1 MTNAAFI
8 QGNEALAETAIRS
21 GCRFYFGYPI
31 TPASEIAEYYAA
43 KMPKEN
49 GVFIQSE
56 TEVSGMNMVAGVAA
70 TGKRVMMATSGPGI
84 SLGAEALSFMSCAQ
98 LPAVIVNV
106 MRPGPGDGDI
116 VAAQGDYFQAVKG
129 AGHGDYNLIVLA
141 PYSVQET
148 ADLTVLAFDLA
159 EKYRN
164 PVMILTDA
172 MLGKL
177 METVRLPE
185 RIEPKSSFDWALT
198 GAKGRKRNVITTCAV
213 SPQQFEQYNLML
225 QQKFRLI
232 KETEQRWQAY
242 QTEDAEVIIVAYGIV
257 ARIALSAIKKARDK
271 GLRVGMIRPITLWPF
286 PEEAFKGLDDKY
298 FFVVELSAGQMVEDV
313 KLSVKDK
320 DRVQFYGRMGGMTP
334 TPEELYQKLCDIYEC
349 SKGGLKCR

>member
-1 MTNAAFI
+1 MGEMVFI
-8 QGNEALAETAIRS
+8 QGNEALAESAIRA
-21 GCRFYFGYPI
+21 GCKCYFGYPI
-31 TPASEIAEYYAA
+31 TPASEITEYYAA

-70 TGKRVMMATSGPGI
+70 TGKRAMMATSGPGI
-84 SLGAEALSFMSCAQ
+84 SLGAEAMSFMACAE

-141 PYSVQET
+141 PCSGQET
-148 ADLTVLAFDLA
+148 ADLTVEAFELA

-172 MLGKL
+172 TIGKM
-177 METVRLPE
+177 MESVKLPDKTT
-185 RIEPKSSFDWALT
+185 PNKKFDWALT
-198 GAKGRKRNVITTCAV
+198 GAKDRQRNVITTCAV
-213 SPQQFEQYNLML
+213 NPEQFERHNLKLQEKYNL
-225 QQKFRLI
+225 I
-232 KETEQRWQAY
+232 KQNEQRWQNY
-242 QTEDAEVIIVAYGIV
+242 WTEDADIIMVAYGIV
-257 ARIALSAIKKARDK
+257 SRIALTTIKKARENGIK
-271 GLRVGMIRPITLWPF
+271 AGMIRPITLWPF
-286 PEEAFKGLDDKY
+286 PEKAFKNQDKD

-320 DRVQFYGRMGGMTP
+320 ERVKFYGRMGGMSP
-334 TPEELYQKLCDIYEC
+334 TPDELYNKICELY
-349 SKGGLKCR
+349 KRR